1 MRQRKSTRTTF
12 GELIAAVTDE
22 VRPLVRDPSEVN
34 RVVSCILSD
43 LLARRVVHFAQRT
56 TPAASSKN

>member
-43 LLARRVVHFAQRT
+43 LLARRVVHFAERR
-56 TPAASSKN
+56 TPAASLKN

>member
-1 MRQRKSTRTTF
+1 MRQRKSTRSTF

-43 LLARRVVHFAQRT
+43 LLARCVVHFAERT
-56 TPAASSKN
+56 TPATSLNN

>member
-1 MRQRKSTRTTF
+1 
-12 GELIAAVTDE
+12 VTDE
-22 VRPLVRDPSEVN
+22 VRPLVRDPSDVN